1 MPQADAA
8 WHGWPC
14 CGWCRVPP
22 HTPLPPPTHRRPQST
37 PPSLSGLT
45 LLGSRIRQ
53 GVLTLH
59 DDTNKRVGFAEVGD
73 CTGLAERW
81 AAAGTAASA

>member
-1 MPQADAA
+1 MKQRLARPTAVLMPQ
-8 WHGWPC
+8 
-14 CGWCRVPP
+14 PP
-22 HTPLPPPTHRRPQST
+22 SSTCHRPQST
-37 PPSLSGLT
+37 PASLSGLT

-73 CTGLAERW
+73 CTALAERW
-81 AAAGTAASA
+81 AAAGDTGTAASA